1 MSSNHHRR
9 RPLARGIAFMLLGCT
24 LLGIIGIGVFLQ
36 QFNNT
41 PAVTRHMTEQGARLD
56 PWRPLPGCVTVRDNG
71 GTLRAWVP
79 DATSE
84 IVCGQSKPL
93 LDAAVLGKRSDE
105 SGFASVLRAID
116 TWRAPLQPS
125 PTRVMQRFS
134 SDTGQTIDQGAAI
147 ELTLNP
153 ENQIRANE
161 LLACMTGQL
170 DHCDAIGIDRATW
183 KHHYEQ
189 AALRAG
195 ALLIMDI
202 ATGEIEVAA
211 AAYSKCYR
219 TEHNGEN
226 LPQDCPPA
234 AGETRS
240 RDWLLSNG
248 ALFASE
254 MPGSLAKLPMMLA
267 ILRDPQLG
275 SQIRR
280 TSAAREKFFH
290 DIQHSDTP
298 NFLDRIFCRDQGYAC
313 QRLPLV
319 VKAARDLGWN
329 APAINLV
336 ATAQVEPAV
345 ALPTPSGRILQ
356 TPNRNTNRWQD
367 YDLSYAA
374 DGAKKCSE
382 RSPQERRWSKCRNEA
397 VANLAAEMWGQ
408 GNARISPIS
417 VATMLS
423 RIAAA
428 ANTRSSIGLPH
439 LVRAVSGEVNG
450 TQQEFKPQ
458 ARTSTKGIAPVDA
471 TLILA
476 AMGLTHQA
484 DGTAYTACLKAF
496 GGDATA
502 PLACASLQGM
512 AGKTGTPVFNHD
524 RLTVTQRAAHCAT
537 VYQAIATAPS
547 GARHTATL
555 RSEFTQCQMRP
566 IKWYA
571 TLLRD
576 DPHSAA
582 GPWTKVMVVL
592 AERNWRLDGH
602 IDSAFDKGT
611 PNIAA
616 EMGFLFIA
624 QGEQHVPS
632 K

>member
-1 MSSNHHRR
+1 MSSNHRR

-24 LLGIIGIGVFLQ
+24 LLGIIGIGVFLRQ
-36 QFNNT
+36 LNDT
-41 PAVTRHMTEQGARLD
+41 PAVARHMTEQGARLD
-56 PWRPLPGCVTVRDNG
+56 PWRPLPGCVTVRGKG
-71 GTLRAWVP
+71 GALRAWAP

-84 IVCGQSKPL
+84 IVCGQRKPL
-93 LDAAVLGKRSDE
+93 LAAAVLGKRSDE

-116 TWRAPLQPS
+116 TWRTPLQPS

-153 ENQIRANE
+153 ENQIHANE

-195 ALLIMDI
+195 TLLIVDI

-219 TEHNGEN
+219 AEHNGES
-226 LPQDCPPA
+226 LSQDCPPA
-234 AGETRS
+234 AGEARS

-275 SQIRR
+275 AQIRR
-280 TSAAREKFFH
+280 TGAARGKFFH

-319 VKAARDLGWN
+319 AEAARDLGWN
-329 APAINLV
+329 APINLV
-336 ATAQVEPAV
+336 ATGQVVPAV
-345 ALPTPSGRILQ
+345 ALPTPSSRILQ
-356 TPNRNTNRWQD
+356 TLDWNTNRWRD
-367 YDLSYAA
+367 YKLGYAA
-374 DGAKKCSE
+374 DGAKKCAE
-382 RSPQERRWSKCRNEA
+382 QSPQERRWSKCRNEA

-408 GNARISPIS
+408 GNARVSPVS

-428 ANTRSSIGLPH
+428 ANAQPSIGLPH

-450 TQQEFKPQ
+450 AHQEYKPQ
-458 ARTSTKGIAPVDA
+458 ERASTKGIASVDA
-471 TLILA
+471 ALILA

-496 GGDATA
+496 GGDAAA

-524 RLTVTQRAAHCAT
+524 RLTVTQRATHCAA
-537 VYQAIATAPS
+537 VHQAIAIAPTD
-547 GARHTATL
+547 ARHTATL
-555 RSEFTQCQMRP
+555 RAEFTQCQMRP

-571 TLLRD
+571 AVLRD

-582 GPWTKVMVVL
+582 GTWTKVMVVL
-592 AERNWRLDGH
+592 AERNWRLDGR
-602 IDSAFDKGT
+602 IDSAYDKGT

-616 EMGFLFIA
+616 EMGFRFIA
-624 QGEQHVPS
+624 QGDQHAPS